1 MATDQQH
8 IRHCILYECQQ
19 GKNATKACE
28 FICSFLGNNFVSPE
42 MCRYWYRRFQNGD
55 FDLSD
60 RPCIEQPEKFKDD
73 ELQALLDKHSTQT
86 KN

>member
-8 IRHCILYECQQ
+8 IQHCILYEFQQ

-28 FICSFLGNNFVSPE
+28 SICSFLGTNVVSAE
-42 MCRYWYRRFQNGD
+42 TCRYWYRRFQDGD

-60 RPCIEQPEKFKDD
+60 QPCTGQPKKFKDD
-73 ELQALLDKHSTQT
+73 ETSFLLRWR
-86 KN
+86 